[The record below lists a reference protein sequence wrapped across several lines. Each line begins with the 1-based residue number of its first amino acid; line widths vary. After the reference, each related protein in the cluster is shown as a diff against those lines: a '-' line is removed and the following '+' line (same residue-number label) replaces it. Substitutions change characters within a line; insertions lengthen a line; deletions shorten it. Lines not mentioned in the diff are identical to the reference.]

1 MQSHIQCTLI
11 IAAPNS
17 PPSLVASATV
27 WKLNHAFP
35 CFLWALLVRYQPRL
49 THSPHPYT
57 LINHN
62 SASSKIRH
70 IYSKLP
76 MSLQDFFHDFLKKS
90 RIQLSSIVFLG
101 HFFKSSKSRLVL
113 MFDSVLWQWPFEVFY
128 SVVLLNAHHY
138 GFSWSFFILIW
149 FLLNFPLWKQLRKWH
164 SVFLA
169 WLYSKRLLLGLLH
182 GGSSWQTSVMEHSV
196 FLVI

>member
-11 IAAPNS
+11 MAAPNS
-17 PPSLVASATV
+17 PPPLVASATV
-27 WKLNHAFP
+27 CKLNHAFP
-35 CFLWALLVRYQPRL
+35 CFLWALLVRYQPKL

-62 SASSKIRH
+62 SASSKIWH
-70 IYSKLP
+70 IVKASHESSRIL
-76 MSLQDFFHDFLKKS
+76 SGLKKK
-90 RIQLSSIVFLG
+90 IQDPIVIYCILG
-101 HFFKSSKSRLVL
+101 PLFKTSKPRPVL
-113 MFDSVLWQWPFEVFY
+113 MFDSVLWQWPFEVFC

-149 FLLNFPLWKQLRKWH
+149 FILNFPLRKLCKWH

-169 WLYSKRLLLGLLH
+169 SLYSKQLLLGLFR
-182 GGSSWQTSVMEHSV
+182 GGSSWQTSVTEHDV